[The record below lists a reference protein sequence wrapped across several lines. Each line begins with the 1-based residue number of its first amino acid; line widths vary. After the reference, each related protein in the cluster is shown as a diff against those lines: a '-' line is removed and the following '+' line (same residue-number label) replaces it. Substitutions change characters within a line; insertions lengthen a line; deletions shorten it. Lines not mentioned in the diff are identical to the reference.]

1 MRITGMGQLAAAVK
15 ETFATITVDRQ
26 TEDNTINNVAPQ
38 SIQNRYNDSVELSEK
53 ALELLMGTDTESN
66 SKAEFDTDRKQKEN
80 PDANHQ
86 QKQPIPKKAIALN
99 VFA

>member
-1 MRITGMGQLAAAVK
+1 MRLSGMGQLAAAVK
-15 ETFATITVDRQ
+15 ETLATITVDRH
-26 TEDNTINNVAPQ
+26 TEVHSNINTVQPPVQ
-38 SIQNRYNDSVELSEK
+38 SRYTDSVEFSEK

-86 QKQPIPKKAIALN
+86 QEQLIPKKAIALN